1 MATATLVASIIL
13 FIVSVVLI
21 LIAGSVAL
29 GLAGQLPS
37 PTNGQLVAVGIM
49 TYFMGVLIIITIILG
64 LSWLSAHAKKQA
76 NAKGKGIAF
85 LIFLIL
91 TILVYIVII
100 VITVIVR
107 GNSAF
112 DSTQQGALTANLVLI
127 GVSFITFGISVIL
140 IRATFKPKGL

>member
-1 MATATLVASIIL
+1 MAQVTIIISIIL
-13 FIVSVVLI
+13 LIVSVVLI

-37 PTNGQLVAVGIM
+37 PTNQQLVAVGIM
-49 TYFMGVLIIITIILG
+49 TYFMGVLIIITLILG
-64 LSWLSAHAKKQA
+64 FSWLSAKTKGT

-85 LIFLIL
+85 LVMLII

-127 GVSFITFGISVIL
+127 GVSFITFGVTAIL
-140 IRATFKPKGL
+140 IRATFKPKL